1 MPARSSG
8 GRRLRFKDEGS
19 RRFIP
24 TPDIAMATITHGSA
38 TPAPLML
45 ATVAD
50 VLERCEGIPPERIR
64 LHPPPGTATEQD
76 VIDIND
82 RENRLCELIDGVLVE
97 KAVGYYEGQVAFAIA
112 YLIERY
118 LEDHDLGLATGDGAM
133 SRYRPGLVYIPDA
146 SFVSWN
152 RLPSR
157 ESPREAI
164 PPLVPDLAVEVLSKS
179 NTRKEMDR
187 KLRDYFETGV
197 QVVWEV
203 EPRKRIVDV
212 YRSPADPVT
221 LQEDDELDGGDVL
234 PGFRVKVATIFARA
248 DGRRGG

>member
-1 MPARSSG
+1 
-8 GRRLRFKDEGS
+8 
-19 RRFIP
+19 
-24 TPDIAMATITHGSA
+24 MATITPGSETTA
-38 TPAPLML
+38 ALVL

-50 VLERCEGIPPERIR
+50 LLERCEGIPPERIR
-64 LHPPPGTATEQD
+64 LQPPPGTATEQD
-76 VIDIND
+76 VVEVND

-97 KAVGYYEGQVAFAIA
+97 KAVGYYEGQLAFVIA

-146 SFVSWN
+146 SFVSWE

-157 ESPREAI
+157 QSPREPI
-164 PPLVPDLAVEVLSKS
+164 PPLVPDLAVEVVSKS

-187 KLRDYFETGV
+187 KLRDYFDTGV

-203 EPRKRIVDV
+203 EPRKRIINV
-212 YRSPADPVT
+212 YRSPADP
-221 LQEDDELDGGDVL
+221 LALGEEDELDGGEVL